1 MTMENMQLY
10 IVLAITAFMIISFVV
25 GKIPYGVTT
34 MTCCAL
40 LAITGYYDV
49 SEAFSGL
56 CNKTTILIA
65 GMFTLA
71 YAFGKTSLINR
82 IRAQMAKI
90 RGKSG
95 LILLVFLFGI
105 AIILAQLMGR
115 TAVLSIMILFATS
128 LSDDDDLCPSRVIT
142 AVFVVIAAWSLKVP
156 IAAGATMS
164 ATANAYYE
172 GIVSDPSLM
181 LQTGDFFKVSLI
193 PCVALTI
200 YALAAWKLIPKHA
213 IDSSNVKEVKMT
225 EAIPKKDEICII
237 AVFVGVMISFFFGSR
252 LGNLMNLMPAIGV
265 LILIYT
271 GSLTAKEAITNM
283 TGDMV
288 WMIAGVLVVS
298 DAMGSSGVGELI
310 GNGILTILG
319 EAPSGLLVMVVF
331 AVVAIVMTTFM
342 SNTGTA
348 AILSPIAASMALAGG
363 MDPRGIVL
371 IVNIASIM
379 AVAFPSGSAECALMF
394 AAGRHSPVG
403 LLKFTLPY
411 LLIAVVTLV
420 ISTSIFFPVYPG

>member
-1 MTMENMQLY
+1 MENMQLY

-49 SEAFSGL
+49 PQAFSGL

-82 IRAQMAKI
+82 IRAQMTKI
-90 RGKSG
+90 KGKSG
-95 LILLVFLFGI
+95 LVLLACMFGI
-105 AIILAQLMGR
+105 AIVLAQLMGR

-128 LSDDDDLCPSRVIT
+128 LSDDDELCPSRVIT

-172 GIVSDPSLM
+172 GIVSDPAMM
-181 LQTGDFFKVSLI
+181 LQTGDFFKVAII
-193 PCVALTI
+193 PCIALTI
-200 YALAAWKLIPKHA
+200 YALFAWKLIPKHA

-237 AVFVGVMISFFFGSR
+237 
-252 LGNLMNLMPAIGV
+252 
-265 LILIYT
+265 
-271 GSLTAKEAITNM
+271 
-283 TGDMV
+283 
-288 WMIAGVLVVS
+288 
-298 DAMGSSGVGELI
+298 
-310 GNGILTILG
+310 
-319 EAPSGLLVMVVF
+319 
-331 AVVAIVMTTFM
+331 
-342 SNTGTA
+342 
-348 AILSPIAASMALAGG
+348 
-363 MDPRGIVL
+363 
-371 IVNIASIM
+371 
-379 AVAFPSGSAECALMF
+379 
-394 AAGRHSPVG
+394 VG
-403 LLKFTLPY
+403 LWE
-411 LLIAVVTLV
+411 
-420 ISTSIFFPVYPG
+420 

>member
-1 MTMENMQLY
+1 MENMQLY

-49 SEAFSGL
+49 PQAFSGL

-82 IRAQMAKI
+82 IRAQMTKI
-90 RGKSG
+90 KGKSG
-95 LILLVFLFGI
+95 LVLLACMFGI
-105 AIILAQLMGR
+105 AIVLAQLMGR

-128 LSDDDDLCPSRVIT
+128 LSDDDELCPSR
-142 AVFVVIAAWSLKVP
+142 VIAAWSLKVP

-172 GIVSDPSLM
+172 GIVSDPAMM
-181 LQTGDFFKVSLI
+181 LQTGDFFKVAII
-193 PCVALTI
+193 PCIALTI
-200 YALAAWKLIPKHA
+200 YALFAWKLIPKHA

-237 AVFVGVMISFFFGSR
+237 VVFVGVMIAFFFGTK
-252 LGNLMNLMPAIGV
+252 LGNLMNLAPAIGV

-310 GNGILTILG
+310 GSGILKILG
-319 EAPSGLLVMVVF
+319 DSPSGLVVMVVF

-420 ISTSIFFPVYPG
+420 ISASIFFPVYPG

>member
-1 MTMENMQLY
+1 MENMQLY

-49 SEAFSGL
+49 PQAFSGL

-82 IRAQMAKI
+82 IRAQMTKI
-90 RGKSG
+90 KGKSG
-95 LILLVFLFGI
+95 LVLLACMFGI
-105 AIILAQLMGR
+105 AIVLAQLMGR

-128 LSDDDDLCPSRVIT
+128 LSDDDELCPSRVIT

-172 GIVSDPSLM
+172 GIVSDPAMM
-181 LQTGDFFKVSLI
+181 LQTGDFFKVAII
-193 PCVALTI
+193 PCIALTI
-200 YALAAWKLIPKHA
+200 YALFAWKLIPKHP

-237 AVFVGVMISFFFGSR
+237 VVFVGVMIAFFFGTK
-252 LGNLMNLMPAIGV
+252 LGNLMNLAPAIGV

-310 GNGILTILG
+310 GSGILKILG
-319 EAPSGLLVMVVF
+319 DSPSGLVVMVVF

-420 ISTSIFFPVYPG
+420 ISASIFFPVYPG